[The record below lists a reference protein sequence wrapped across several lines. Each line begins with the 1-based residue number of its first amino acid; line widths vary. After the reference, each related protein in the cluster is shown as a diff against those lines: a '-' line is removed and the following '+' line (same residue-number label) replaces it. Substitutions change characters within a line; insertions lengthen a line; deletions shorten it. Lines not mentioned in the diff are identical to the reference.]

1 MIIKIGMEN
10 SRDLQPIAIMLEQA
24 RGALV
29 HALKKLGAQR
39 IGFASPYVGA
49 INEQAVS
56 FLGDAGVEPVNVAD
70 VGKALG
76 NYGQGELTP
85 DEVFDLGK
93 RADHADA
100 QAIVMSCTDMRTVE
114 AIVRLESALG
124 KPVISSNQAMLFEA
138 LEVLNCRADGAGC
151 GQLFSKAT

>member
-1 MIIKIGMEN
+1 M
-10 SRDLQPIAIMLEQA
+10 
-24 RGALV
+24 
-29 HALKKLGAQR
+29 HALKKLGVDR
-39 IGFASPYVGA
+39 VGFASPYVGA

-56 FLGDAGVEPVNVAD
+56 FLGDAGIVTVNVAD

-85 DEVFDLGK
+85 DEVFKLGK

-100 QAIVMSCTDMRTVE
+100 EAIVMSCTDMRSIET
-114 AIVRLESALG
+114 IDRLEAALD

-138 LEVLNCRADGAGC
+138 LEKLNCQADGAGC
-151 GQLFSKAT
+151 GHLFSKAA